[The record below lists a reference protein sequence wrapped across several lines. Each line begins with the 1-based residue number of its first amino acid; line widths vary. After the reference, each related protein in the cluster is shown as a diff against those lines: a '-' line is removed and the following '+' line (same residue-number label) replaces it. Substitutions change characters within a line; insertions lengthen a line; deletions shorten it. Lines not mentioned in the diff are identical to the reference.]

1 MESLSEKKNLSDDKT
16 TPGGGRTG
24 YPSVDKPWLKY
35 YSEEACEKELPQCTT
50 YELLWQSN
58 REYRD
63 NIALSYLG
71 KEISFGNLF
80 ANIEKTAKAFSA
92 IGIKEGDIVV
102 MVTVTTPETV
112 YATYALNKLGAV
124 ANMVDPRTSAEGI
137 KEYIAEVHAKYVLI
151 LDVVYDKA
159 KQIMDSTDVGTVIV
173 VSPAD
178 SLPAVK
184 KNLYR
189 LSHRRKISD
198 SKTAAFITWE
208 DFLARGEA
216 ADYSAAPYVK
226 NRCCIMVH
234 TGGTTGTP
242 KCVMLSNENINALVI
257 QSIDT
262 EIDMK
267 RNHTWMDI
275 MPPFIAYGFGMGLH
289 LPLVIGMKT
298 FLVPQFDPFK
308 FDELLVKYKP
318 VHMIGVPSYWG
329 TILKSKK
336 LKHADLSYMIAPTV
350 GGDSMPPALEKEA
363 NSFLEAHGCRTKI
376 TKGYGMTEVC
386 AGVAG
391 TVDKNNE
398 IGSVGIPFPQTI
410 ISIFEPDTEKELSY
424 GQVGEVCI
432 AGPNVMLGYYNNES
446 ATAKMIRVHQDGISW
461 VHSGDLGYMNEN
473 GSLFIVDRI
482 KRMIVRY
489 DGFKVFPTMID
500 QVIMGHGAVAESCT
514 IGIKDRA
521 HTQGKLPFVYA
532 VLKEAKQEN
541 ERIKRELIELCRSEL
556 PEYAQPVDI
565 VFLDKIPLT
574 PIGKVDFQSLEKK
587 ADRN

>member
-1 MESLSEKKNLSDDKT
+1 MESLSKEKELSSDRT
-16 TPGGGRTG
+16 VIEGLTG

-35 YSEEACEKELPQCTT
+35 YSREACEKEIPQCTT

-58 REYRD
+58 RKYND

-71 KEISFGNLF
+71 KEISYRNLF

-112 YATYALNKLGAV
+112 YAIYALNRLGAV

-137 KEYIAEVHAKYVLI
+137 KEYIAEVQAKYALI

-159 KQIMDSTDVGTVIV
+159 MQIIDNTSVETVIV

-178 SLPAVK
+178 SLSVIK

-198 SKTAAFITWE
+198 SKTAAVFMVWD
-208 DFLARGEA
+208 DFLSRGETV
-216 ADYSAAPYVK
+216 DYKIAPYVK

-267 RNHTWMDI
+267 RNHTWLDI

-289 LPLVIGMKT
+289 LPLVIGMKI

-308 FDELLVKYKP
+308 FDELLLKYKP
-318 VHMIGVPSYWG
+318 IHMIGVPSYWG

-336 LKHADLSYMIAPTV
+336 LKNADLSYMIAPTV
-350 GGDSMPPALEKEA
+350 GGDSMPPVLEKEA
-363 NSFLEAHGCRTKI
+363 NAFLKAHGCHTKI

-391 TVDKNNE
+391 TVNKNNE

-410 ISIFEPDTEKELSY
+410 ISIFKPDTEEELSY

-446 ATAKMIRVHQDGISW
+446 ATTKMIRVHKDGISW

-500 QVIMGHGAVAESCT
+500 QVITRHGAVTESCT
-514 IGIKDRA
+514 IGIKDRE
-521 HTQGKLPFVYA
+521 HTQGRLPFVYV

-541 ERIKRELIELCRSEL
+541 EEIKKELIELCRNEL

-574 PIGKVDFQSLEKK
+574 PIGKVDFQNLEKK
-587 ADRN
+587 ADRK